1 MRRRQHRLDS
11 ELGYIDDVLYCNA
24 GDWVE
29 SCTAPV
35 EDDSGKLSV
44 IQWTTA
50 RTQLFS
56 EGC

>member
-1 MRRRQHRLDS
+1 
-11 ELGYIDDVLYCNA
+11 CNT

-29 SCTAPV
+29 SCTALV

-56 EGC
+56 EGY